1 MYSEAESALI
11 GLCLKGNRSAQHRM
25 YRMYCDAMYNVCYRM
40 TGTEMQAQD
49 VLQESFID
57 VFKNLHAFR
66 GDSSLGAWIKRIV
79 INHCLNHLKQR
90 KIVFE
95 EIKDQYADTLWQESD
110 DHDDEDAQTYEV
122 NRVKNAIMM
131 LPDGYRQVLT
141 LYLID
146 GYDHR
151 EIAEILGIQESGSK
165 SQYSRARA
173 KLREILSK
181 KVLQ

>member
-11 GLCLKGNRSAQHRM
+11 ALCLKGNRTAQHRM

-40 TGTEMQAQD
+40 TGTEVQAQD

-57 VFKNLHAFR
+57 IFKNLHAFR

-90 KIVFE
+90 RIVFE
-95 EIKDQYADTLWQESD
+95 EIKDQHADTMWEAAD
-110 DHDDEDAQTYEV
+110 DGEDDAQEFEV
-122 NRVKNAIMM
+122 SRVRKAIMM

-141 LYLID
+141 LYLLE
-146 GYDHR
+146 GYDHS
-151 EIAEILGIQESGSK
+151 EIAEILGIQEGGSK

-173 KLREILSK
+173 KLKEILTR